1 VADDVEME
9 ITLLTAVF
17 LKCLAS
23 YFFLQFSVPASA
35 TLHMQQFFFLFNPV
49 LWHVLLHPVY
59 LPQTFIEQIK

>member
-49 LWHVLLHPVY
+49 L
-59 LPQTFIEQIK
+59 